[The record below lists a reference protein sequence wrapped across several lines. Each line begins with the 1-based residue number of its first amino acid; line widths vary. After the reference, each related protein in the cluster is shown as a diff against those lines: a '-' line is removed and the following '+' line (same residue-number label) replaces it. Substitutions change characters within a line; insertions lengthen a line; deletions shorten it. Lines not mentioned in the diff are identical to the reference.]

1 MSEKRV
7 AVGDKNTTS
16 ARFVDPREGNQ
27 PPPGRAV
34 HHPPMSRLQEAMLRA
49 LLEQQKQ
56 ELEASQY
63 EYDRR
68 SEMFD
73 ADRAD
78 GVHGNL
84 TGTGRW
90 KAGEPDTGLLL
101 HEMMRL
107 RKGRPIDA

>member
-16 ARFVDPREGNQ
+16 ARFVDPRDGNL
-27 PPPGRAV
+27 PPVGRSV
-34 HHPPMSRLQEAMLRA
+34 HRPPMSRLQEAMLRA
-49 LLEQQKQ
+49 LLEQQEQ
-56 ELEASQY
+56 QLNATQY

-84 TGTGRW
+84 TGTGEW
-90 KAGEPDTGLLL
+90 KTGTPDTGMLL